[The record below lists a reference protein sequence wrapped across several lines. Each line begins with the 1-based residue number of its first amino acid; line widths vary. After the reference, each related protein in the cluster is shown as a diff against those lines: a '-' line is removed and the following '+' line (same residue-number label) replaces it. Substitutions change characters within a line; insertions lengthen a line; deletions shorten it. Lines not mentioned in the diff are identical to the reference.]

1 MIIAQT
7 ICDTYRL
14 ISSIGGLNAFKGIH
28 KRLQLAAIFVGL
40 LPSLFVGFRA
50 LPLQTIKRLYTTLSM
65 SISSEIPLLRPD
77 TPLLDS
83 INSPEDLRQLDKD
96 DLITVAEQL
105 RHYLLYCVGQTGGHF
120 GAGMGVVELT
130 IALHYV
136 YNTPNDRL
144 VWDVGHQTYPH
155 KILTGRREQMLTMR
169 RYRGLSGFPKR
180 AESDYDTFGVGHSST
195 SISAALGMAI
205 GSSMNTDEDSQN
217 RKHIAIIGDGAMT
230 AGMAFEAL
238 NHGAHTGNDVL
249 VILND
254 NNMSISPNVGGLA
267 TYFSKIWASKSYN
280 ALRENSKRVL
290 TKIPRAWEMARRTEE
305 HIKGLVS
312 PGTLFEEMG
321 FNYVGPIDGH
331 DLPEL
336 VSYFEKLKLIK
347 GPKLLHIITQKG
359 KGFSPA
365 EADPVGYHALNKIE
379 PKIDLAESED
389 NTHTITPVVSAKK
402 YQDVFG
408 QWLCD
413 MAETSEQ
420 LVGITPAMCEGS
432 GMVEFSERF
441 PERYYDVAIAE
452 QHAVT
457 VAAGMACEGQKPV
470 VAIYS
475 TFLQRGYDQLIHDV
489 ALQNLDVTFGIDR
502 AGIVGEDGPTHAG
515 SFDLSFLRCVPNMI
529 IAAPSDENE
538 CYQLLCSAYYH
549 TGPAAVRYPR
559 GTGTG
564 AAIIPLIATHPIDS
578 TNAATHQTTIGKAKC
593 IREGR
598 KVAILNFGTL
608 LPIALSAA
616 QILDATVYDMRW
628 VKPLDV
634 NIINDLAQT
643 HDLIVTVEE
652 NAIAGGAGSG
662 VCEYLAQQGLT
673 IAILPIGLPDTFI
686 DHGKRDK
693 ILEGVGLST
702 DGIVSAI
709 NHRLD
714 LLKEPLIK
722 R

>member
-1 MIIAQT
+1 M
-7 ICDTYRL
+7 
-14 ISSIGGLNAFKGIH
+14 
-28 KRLQLAAIFVGL
+28 
-40 LPSLFVGFRA
+40 SL
-50 LPLQTIKRLYTTLSM
+50 
-65 SISSEIPLLRPD
+65 SSEIPLLRPD
-77 TPLLDS
+77 TPLLDAV
-83 INSPEDLRQLDKD
+83 NSPEDLRQLDKEE
-96 DLITVAEQL
+96 LTVIAQQMRE
-105 RHYLLYCVGQTGGHF
+105 YLLYCVGQTGGHF
-120 GAGMGVVELT
+120 GAGLGVVELT

-155 KILTGRREQMLTMR
+155 KVLTGRREQMLTMR
-169 RYRGLSGFPKR
+169 QYQGLSGFPKR
-180 AESDYDTFGVGHSST
+180 SESDYDTFGVGHSST

-205 GSSMNTDEDSQN
+205 GSEMNDDDDSQA
-217 RKHIAIIGDGAMT
+217 RKHVAIIGDGAMT

-238 NHGAHTGNDVL
+238 NHSAHTGNDLL

-290 TKIPRAWEMARRTEE
+290 TKLPRAWEMARRTEE
-305 HIKGLVS
+305 HMKGLVS

-336 VSYFEKLKLIK
+336 VSYFEKLKAIK
-347 GPKLLHIITQKG
+347 GPKLLHIITRKG

-379 PKIDLAESED
+379 PKV
-389 NTHTITPVVSAKK
+389 NTAPTEKTASNAKK
-402 YQDVFG
+402 YQDIFG

-413 MAETSEQ
+413 MAETSDK
-420 LVGITPAMCEGS
+420 LVGITPAMREGS
-432 GMVEFSERF
+432 GMVAFSEQY
-441 PERYYDVAIAE
+441 PNRYYDVAIAE

-515 SFDLSFLRCVPNMI
+515 SFDLSYLRCIPNMI

-538 CYQLLCSAYYH
+538 CYQLLTAAYH
-549 TGPAAVRYPR
+549 HKGPAAVRYPR
-559 GTGTG
+559 GKGVG
-564 AAIIPLIATHPIDS
+564 ATISPVAS
-578 TNAATHQTTIGKAKC
+578 TKSNNDFAIGKARH
-593 IREGR
+593 ISEG
-598 KVAILNFGTL
+598 KDIAILNFGTL
-608 LPIALSAA
+608 LPIATEAA
-616 QILDATVYDMRW
+616 ITLNASVYDMRW
-628 VKPLDV
+628 VKPLD
-634 NIINDLAQT
+634 NETIKQLAQS
-643 HDLIVTVEE
+643 HRLLVTIEE

-662 VCEYLAQQGLT
+662 VCEYVAQQGLAT
-673 IAILPIGLPDTFI
+673 AVLPLGLPDTFI
-686 DHGKRDK
+686 DHGKREK
-693 ILEGVGLST
+693 ILEGIGLSAA
-702 DGIVSAI
+702 GITLAI
-709 NHRLD
+709 EKRLTT
-714 LLKEPLIK
+714 L
-722 R
+722 